1 MTSKKEYKKLD
12 DEHIVTLIDDN
23 VKRSVGY
30 YDSEISVERTRV
42 YDFYNSTLPKPA
54 HDGNSKYVSQSVWNQ
69 VESMKA
75 ALLETFSSGSK
86 IVKFDPQDQND
97 VQNANIA
104 TAYADYV
111 AFRQNDLYSVMQ
123 SVIHDGLVA
132 RNGIAKVFWDSKTDF
147 TTEYFED
154 LSQDEF
160 DLLIAED
167 TVEIVE
173 QIEDEIG
180 LMSGSI
186 NVYRDSSQV
195 TIETIAPEEFLIEPQ
210 AMSLDT
216 VNFCAHRTRKTLSE
230 LRMEGYDEK
239 LIDKI
244 GDHSDVDQETD
255 PEVLAR
261 HDQISSDR
269 GFNASGYQDQVR
281 SVQVIEAYIMLDV
294 DGKTGV
300 AELYRVIKAG
310 NSLLDKRK
318 VNRKPFVSFAPL
330 PIPHA
335 FFGANFGDKVV
346 PTQAATTVLTRSIL
360 DHAMITNN
368 PRYTVIKGGL
378 SNPRELIDN
387 RVGGIVNVTRPDA
400 IAPMMQSQLNP
411 FVYQTLKLL
420 DENLE
425 DATGVSRIS
434 QGTNKD
440 AVSKQNSAAMI
451 ESLASMSQQRQK
463 VIARNF
469 ATQFLKPLYQEIYQL
484 VIENEEEEKIIE
496 LAGQYITVDPASWTD
511 RRDISISLHLGYGEQ
526 ATEAEKY
533 LGMHTNF
540 SQDPNLARM
549 YQPENQY
556 ALVSKIMDLTGIKNV
571 AEYLTPPDQLPPE
584 EPDQMAQ
591 MQMEMS
597 QKQIEIQ
604 ERNTAVAEMKAQ
616 VDAEISKMK
625 MELES
630 LKAENQYAIQSDGMD
645 LKEAQLAHKKRID
658 AAELELASRAD
669 EIMAIASPNG

>member
-630 LKAENQYAIQSDGMD
+630 LKAENQYAIQSDNVD